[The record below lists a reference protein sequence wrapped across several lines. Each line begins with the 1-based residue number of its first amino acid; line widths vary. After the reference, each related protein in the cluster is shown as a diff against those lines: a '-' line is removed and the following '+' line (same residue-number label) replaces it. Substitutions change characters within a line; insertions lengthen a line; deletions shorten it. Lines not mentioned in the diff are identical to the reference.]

1 MAPKHRLGPAGFAQH
16 VIQRGNNRSI
26 CFADESDYIAYA
38 HWLKKFSLQFNVA
51 IHAWVLM
58 TTHVHLLCTPNSDN
72 RGVSAMMQSLGRM
85 YVRYFNHKYNRTGTL
100 WEGRFNSSLVSS
112 EEYLLA
118 VYRYIELNPV
128 RANMVL
134 SPAEYKWSSYRINA
148 LGIKSMLC
156 SPHPVYLSL
165 GKTDF
170 RRLKAYRTLFKNDVP
185 QSVIEKIQTSSR
197 KELALGSKKF
207 KHHIEQLTGSTLK
220 NETLGRPA
228 SNNRIAKPKY
238 SDAQ

>member
-1 MAPKHRLGPAGFAQH
+1 MARKHRLGPAGFAQH

-38 HWLKKFSLQFNVA
+38 HWLKKFSLQFDVA

-58 TTHVHLLCTPNSDN
+58 TNHVHLLCTPNSDN

-112 EEYLLA
+112 EEY
-118 VYRYIELNPV
+118 
-128 RANMVL
+128 
-134 SPAEYKWSSYRINA
+134 KWSSYRINA

-185 QSVIEKIQTSSR
+185 QSVIDKIQTSSR

-228 SNNRIAKPKY
+228 SNNRIAKT
-238 SDAQ
+238 